1 LECHFV
7 QNKHILCLHWGKQQ
21 QHNLPLIILTKSSLW
36 RSDDGLISE
45 RNKAEVY
52 LVSME
57 SKHTT
62 RFTRKKRAKK
72 LTALFTFWPILALEA
87 LLLLYILDT
96 IFCPLLM
103 LYSYWHNDKCNTK
116 DVQLN
121 NYNKSLHRTTV
132 RRQSICIH
140 VILSCMN
147 LKTSETGFK

>member
-1 LECHFV
+1 MLLLFSSMQAQYVFVLYKMAFQFLIFNLECHQRELFSPGQLSWLFPPMEV
-7 QNKHILCLHWGKQQ
+7 IKL
-21 QHNLPLIILTKSSLW
+21 QHPTKSSLW

-45 RNKAEVY
+45 KNKAEVY

-57 SKHTT
+57 SKYTT

-103 LYSYWHNDKCNTK
+103 LYSYWHN
-116 DVQLN
+116 V
-121 NYNKSLHRTTV
+121 
-132 RRQSICIH
+132 
-140 VILSCMN
+140 
-147 LKTSETGFK
+147 